1 MRRIARLPQMSAA
14 GIAVMARALP
24 RALPVPRRHHM
35 AVAAF
40 LVVVVTY
47 ALSPFMALWSVNDAL
62 LAHNAGA
69 LSSHI
74 DWSALNANLKKD
86 TITEILGPPPTNDD
100 LPDFGSAFAADAV
113 SHAIDTRLTPNMILD
128 LAARMMPPSSRSV
141 SWTSLLSSISAH
153 FTGPD
158 RFEARLY
165 SASGKPEGILRMKFE
180 HWRWQ
185 ITSVTMP
192 KAA

>member
-14 GIAVMARALP
+14 VMARALP
-24 RALPVPRRHHM
+24 QSLPVPRRHHM
-35 AVAAF
+35 VAAAF
-40 LVVVVTY
+40 LAVVVTY

-62 LAHNAGA
+62 RAHNAGA

-74 DWSALNANLKKD
+74 DWSALNANLKKE
-86 TITEILGPPPTNDD
+86 TISEILGPPPANDD

-113 SHAIDTRLTPNMILD
+113 SHAIDTRLTPNMVLD

-158 RFEARLY
+158 RFEAQVF
-165 SASGKPEGILRMKFE
+165 STSGKPEATLRMKFE

-192 KAA
+192 RAA